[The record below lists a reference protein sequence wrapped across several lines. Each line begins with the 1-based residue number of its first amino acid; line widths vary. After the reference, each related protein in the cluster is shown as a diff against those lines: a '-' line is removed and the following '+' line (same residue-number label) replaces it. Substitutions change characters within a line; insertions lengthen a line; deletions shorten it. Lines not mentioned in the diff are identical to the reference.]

1 MEQSH
6 RFIPDAGTRWVT
18 LFVRL
23 VHQLQKLC
31 ASSSALRDQLR
42 GHIFFQL
49 TQPDIGFRVA
59 RRAPIPA
66 RRKRAAGADFRSVGN
81 ARALELA
88 EFEKAVKEYFHP
100 TLNFCERVI

>member
-1 MEQSH
+1 MGQARSSYALSPPHYRNPTDTRPALELCMEQNRQYQGVTPFGSNMEPSH

-49 TQPDIGFRVA
+49 TQPDIGF
-59 RRAPIPA
+59 
-66 RRKRAAGADFRSVGN
+66 
-81 ARALELA
+81 
-88 EFEKAVKEYFHP
+88 
-100 TLNFCERVI
+100 